1 MITRMNKKPL
11 ICITTGEPAG
21 IGPEICL
28 DLVNSP
34 YVDSYNLLLIGDVHL
49 LSKRAELI
57 GKDIDFIIISDPDDF
72 PILKC
77 GQLAVFHI
85 DCPNHDCIGRPLAI
99 NASYVLNTLN
109 IAIDLCKKGM
119 SKVIVTAP
127 VNKDV
132 LNHGEIS
139 FSGHTEYFAKEF
151 NSPTVMLMTSP
162 NVSVGMVTDHIP
174 LKDVSRSLSKD
185 LIIEKIKILH
195 KTLRRDFGYEK
206 GKIAVL
212 GLNPHAGD
220 KGLIGDEELSIIRP
234 AIVEC
239 KNQGIFVFG
248 PYSAD
253 GFFGSAQFKK
263 FEAVLALYH
272 DQGLIPFKTIAFSE
286 GVNFTAGLP
295 VVRTS
300 PDHGVGYDIAG
311 QNVADETSFRHALQM
326 AFDVV
331 RNRRSYDEA
340 HNNPIAKRAKNFEDE
355 VLKDEN

>member
-1 MITRMNKKPL
+1 MDTIKIGITVGDIN
-11 ICITTGEPAG
+11 G
-21 IGPEICL
+21 IGLE
-28 DLVNSP
+28 V
-34 YVDSYNLLLIGDVHL
+34 
-49 LSKRAELI
+49 
-57 GKDIDFIIISDPDDF
+57 
-72 PILKC
+72 ILKTLSNNLVYKNFAPIIYGSPKIVSYHKNIINLPDLHINQVKTPDQAQQGVINLITC
-77 GQLAVFHI
+77 WQESVNISLGQ
-85 DCPNHDCIGRPLAI
+85 
-99 NASYVLNTLN
+99 ASAEAGKYALISLTE
-109 IAIDLCKKGM
+109 ATKDLKAGDIHG
-119 SKVIVTAP
+119 IVTAP
-127 VNKDV
+127 VDKQVIHN
-132 LNHGEIS
+132 EQFPFI
-139 FSGHTEYFAKEF
+139 GHTEYFAKEF

-286 GVNFTAGLP
+286 GVNFTAGQP
-295 VVRTS
+295 EVRTS
-300 PDHGVGYDIAG
+300 PDHGVGYDTAG